1 MNNLRAQLLFGPTLG
16 WNVLL
21 GRWLKVRRWWDRV
34 DDHVVIGAMPF
45 ARDVVGLHQ
54 EGVRGVVNTCLEYSG
69 PESLYQEH
77 GISQFRMGTI
87 DFTHPKLEDVKE
99 AVEFIEEHAA
109 RGESVYVHCKA
120 GRARS
125 ATVVLCWLMKRHGMS
140 PIEGQQLL
148 LERRP
153 HVNKRLAE
161 RPVVLDY
168 WQTHAAA
175 DVAEPP
181 EQAR

>member
-1 MNNLRAQLLFGPTLG
+1 MREFKKATNEIKETMHIDSEFS
-16 WNVLL
+16 
-21 GRWLKVRRWWDRV
+21 
-34 DDHVVIGAMPF
+34 
-45 ARDVVGLHQ
+45 DVKKAF
-54 EGVRGVVNTCLEYSG
+54 ND
-69 PESLYQEH
+69 
-77 GISQFRMGTI
+77 IN
-87 DFTHPKLEDVKE
+87 EDVKE